1 MITLNGYLSIGKVN
15 KEIGNHK
22 DNSYKDPLAV
32 KIKICYYKK
41 QQQIERNID
50 NNEKTSG
57 ERKLKFPLA
66 HRSCLLVSART
77 FPWFS
82 YLRDLAL
89 IVLENKQNN
98 ERTSKRRTN
107 ILENAGACA

>member
-57 ERKLKFPLA
+57 
-66 HRSCLLVSART
+66 
-77 FPWFS
+77 
-82 YLRDLAL
+82 
-89 IVLENKQNN
+89 
-98 ERTSKRRTN
+98 
-107 ILENAGACA
+107 